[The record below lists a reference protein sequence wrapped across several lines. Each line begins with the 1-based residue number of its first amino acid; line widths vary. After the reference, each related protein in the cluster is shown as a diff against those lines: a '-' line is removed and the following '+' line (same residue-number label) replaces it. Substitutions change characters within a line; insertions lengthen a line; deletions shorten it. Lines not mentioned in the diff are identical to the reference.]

1 VMATGDHP
9 GTARYVA
16 AQVNIAEEG
25 AIKAMVG
32 KDLPQNSEGH
42 LPDGIVET
50 DVFSRVT
57 PQHKHQ
63 IVEIYQKAGHIVGM
77 TGDGVND
84 APALKKAD
92 IGIAMGLRGTEVAKE
107 VAEMTLKNDHF
118 PSIMEAIRE
127 GRIIFG
133 NIRKFIV
140 YQLSYHLSEVLVIAA
155 VSFLFFELILLP
167 LQLLFLNILTDVFP
181 ALALG
186 IGEGRRGIMEKPP
199 KKPEEPILNRR
210 SWRAIIVYGAVLAL
224 FVFGAYYYAR
234 TAMGAAFG
242 ITNNVAFFTLA
253 FSQLF
258 HVLDMRDD
266 DESIFRNQVTR
277 NKYVWMAVALCTA
290 VILTAYLL
298 PGLSSLLSLQDMQI
312 AHWLVVAI
320 AVSGALLSIQA
331 LKSAFK
337 AF

>member
-1 VMATGDHP
+1 
-9 GTARYVA
+9 
-16 AQVNIAEEG
+16 
-25 AIKAMVG
+25 
-32 KDLPQNSEGH
+32 
-42 LPDGIVET
+42 
-50 DVFSRVT
+50 
-57 PQHKHQ
+57 
-63 IVEIYQKAGHIVGM
+63 
-77 TGDGVND
+77 
-84 APALKKAD
+84 
-92 IGIAMGLRGTEVAKE
+92 
-107 VAEMTLKNDHF
+107 
-118 PSIMEAIRE
+118 
-127 GRIIFG
+127 
-133 NIRKFIV
+133 
-140 YQLSYHLSEVLVIAA
+140 